1 MFYQSLGR
9 METSIWKEYEISS
22 KLYLNKPELPV
33 TQRVVKCKKLGFLT
47 GCQPFEVKIG
57 RGASEIKKGAMRVAP
72 FFEPEES

>member
-1 MFYQSLGR
+1 

-22 KLYLNKPELPV
+22 NLYLNKPELPV
-33 TQRVVKCKKLGFLT
+33 TQGVVKCKNPPFFYGS
-47 GCQPFEVKIG
+47 QPFEVKIG

>member
-1 MFYQSLGR
+1 

-33 TQRVVKCKKLGFLT
+33 TQRVVKCKKLGLFT

-57 RGASEIKKGAMRVAP
+57 RGPSEIKKGAMRVAP
-72 FFEPEES
+72 FLNQKNPETGPLG